1 MQRLYRSQITLV
13 VLTLVSFAFTIG
25 CEQQSAKSPADANAG
40 PSAGTG
46 TPSSG
51 SGTETAVPDADSSSD
66 AESSTR
72 PEATNIIAT
81 DPFVARLAES
91 DLRIFNYN
99 INSVYPNE
107 VLLED
112 KPIMSEKFARL
123 LKATKPDIITMQEIP
138 GELSAEA
145 IVEMLNNI
153 LPLGDDATWYAY
165 KGGSNFM
172 DNVIAAQFPLS
183 MTGWETIP
191 PSGQSRPTRLAYA
204 LVDLPDDQFQTDAYV
219 VSVHFKCC
227 GGTEND
233 PIRQSQIDAIMGWL
247 RDAKTPGDHIDL
259 PENTAILIT
268 GDMNTVGGPGI
279 LETAVLGNIKDEEQ
293 FGADFLPDWDDTDFV
308 DSNPP
313 HNAIG
318 PDDYTWRNDA
328 SQYPPGRLDY
338 VIYSDSVL
346 QAVKK
351 YILNTT
357 TMTDELLTANGL
369 MRYDVA
375 EDDEGVK
382 FDHLPIIVDFRPVE
396 N

>member
-1 MQRLYRSQITLV
+1 MQRLYRYQTTLV
-13 VLTLVSFAFTIG
+13 VLTLISFTCIIG
-25 CEQQSAKSPADANAG
+25 CEQQGANPSSNANAG
-40 PSAGTG
+40 TTS
-46 TPSSG
+46 TPADSG
-51 SGTETAVPDADSSSD
+51 AEATESGTDRTAE
-66 AESSTR
+66 AEGAAR
-72 PEATNIIAT
+72 PEATDTMAT
-81 DPFVARLAES
+81 EPFVARLAES
-91 DLRIFNYN
+91 DLRVFNYN

-107 VLLED
+107 ELLED

-123 LKATKPDIITMQEIP
+123 LKATRPDIITLQEIP
-138 GELSAEA
+138 GELSAER
-145 IVEMLNNI
+145 IVELLNSI
-153 LPLGDDATWYAY
+153 LPLGDDASWYAY

-172 DNVIAAQFPLS
+172 DNVIAARFPLS

-204 LVDLPDDQFQTDAYV
+204 LVDLPDDQFATDAYV
-219 VSVHFKCC
+219 LSVHFKCC
-227 GGTEND
+227 DGTKND

-247 RDAKTPGDHIDL
+247 RDAKTPGDHVDI
-259 PENTAILIT
+259 PENTAILLT

-357 TMTDELLTANGL
+357 TMSDELLKANDL

-375 EDDEGVK
+375 EDDEGIK